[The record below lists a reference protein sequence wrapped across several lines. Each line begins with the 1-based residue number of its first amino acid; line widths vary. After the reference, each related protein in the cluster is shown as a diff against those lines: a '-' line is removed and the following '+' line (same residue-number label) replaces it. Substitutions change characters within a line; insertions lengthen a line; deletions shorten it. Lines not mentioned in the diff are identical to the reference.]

1 MLQIAKPELRPE
13 RPTGVSDYVSPDQ
26 IVAAVA
32 GFLRRQYPTILATV
46 AAAMVIGAG
55 YLLVVRSTYTAQAT
69 VIIDTRKIQAYQGQS
84 LFNEVPIDSPAVESQ
99 LELIKSDNIA
109 RSVLRSLKL
118 ANDPEFARYGG
129 GLTGNMLYYMYEL
142 FETGD
147 SSSDAAI
154 DRRALK
160 EFTSNLSARRIG
172 TTYVIEIAYRSAK
185 PERAAQ
191 IANAVAEAYITD
203 QLDAKYQ
210 SARRAGNWLSERIQ
224 ELRNQSTTAE
234 QSIVEFKSKNNIV
247 DAGGRSISEQQVA
260 ELNSQILAAR
270 TQTAEARARLDRI
283 EQIMKSDVRD
293 ATVTDT
299 LRSEVVSKLR
309 SQYLEIANREAD
321 LSARYGRAHLA
332 AVNLRNQMREIG
344 RSISSELGR
353 LAETYKS
360 DYEIARQREDEM
372 QQSLDSAVSKSQVTG
387 QAQVQLK
394 ELESNSQTYRS
405 LYENFL
411 QRYTE
416 SIQQQSFP
424 ITEARVVSTADT
436 PSKRSSPKTILVIAV
451 AIGGGLMLGLGLAI
465 MRDLADRV
473 IRTSDQAEALL
484 NADCIATLPHVT
496 ARQMPATI
504 SGQVLPPRTIRRDNA
519 AHWSVAE
526 DPFSQY
532 TEGVRSIKAAIDHS
546 SGARTGRVIGLSSA
560 LPNEGKS
567 TVAASLALLGAQT
580 GSRTILIDGDLR
592 NPTLSRQMAAG
603 ANTGLLEVAA
613 GTATLDETIWVDP
626 RSGLHLLPTVLRA
639 PMAHSSEVL
648 GSDAMSDLIERL
660 AQTYDYVIVDLS
672 PLAPV
677 VDVRST
683 GRFIQQYV
691 LVVEWGKTNIEVLDR
706 ALARAR
712 NLRDNL
718 LGVVLNKAD
727 TALLK
732 RYEEYDRSYYAH
744 SNYVSKAKADA

>member
-1 MLQIAKPELRPE
+1 MLQIARPELRAE
-13 RPTGVSDYVSPDQ
+13 RPVGNADYVSPDQ
-26 IVAAVA
+26 IIAAAV
-32 GFLRRQYPTILATV
+32 GFLRRQYPVILVTLLV
-46 AAAMVIGAG
+46 ALVIAGG

-84 LFNEVPIDSPAVESQ
+84 MFNEVPIDSPAVESQ

-109 RSVLRSLKL
+109 RSVLRDLRL
-118 ANDPEFARYGG
+118 AADPEFSRYGG
-129 GLTGNMLYYMYEL
+129 GLIGNVLYYAYGL
-142 FETGD
+142 FDFGD
-147 SSSDAAI
+147 TTSDAAV

-160 EFTSNLSARRIG
+160 EFTNNLSARRIG
-172 TTYVIEIAYRSAK
+172 TTYVIVIAYRSAK

-191 IANAVAEAYITD
+191 IANAVADAYVTD

-210 SARRAGNWLSERIQ
+210 SARRAGNWLSERIL
-224 ELRNQSTTAE
+224 ELRNQSTAAE

-260 ELNSQILAAR
+260 ELNSQILSAR

-283 EQIMKSDVRD
+283 EQIVKSDVRD

-372 QQSLDSAVSKSQVTG
+372 QRSLDVAVSKSQVTG

-424 ITEARVVSTADT
+424 ITEARVISTADQ
-436 PSKRSSPKTILVIAV
+436 PMKRSSPKTILVITIAC
-451 AIGGGLMLGLGLAI
+451 GGGLMLGLGLAI

-473 IRTSDQAEALL
+473 IRTGQQAEALL
-484 NADCIATLPHVT
+484 NSECIATLPLIAPGKT
-496 ARQMPATI
+496 TQAP
-504 SGQVLPPRTIRRDNA
+504 SGQSLPPRTIQLVTVGAGDRRA
-519 AHWSVAE
+519 FHR
-526 DPFSQY
+526 PLHP
-532 TEGVRSIKAAIDHS
+532 AI
-546 SGARTGRVIGLSSA
+546 SA
-560 LPNEGKS
+560 G
-567 TVAASLALLGAQT
+567 G
-580 GSRTILIDGDLR
+580 
-592 NPTLSRQMAAG
+592 
-603 ANTGLLEVAA
+603 
-613 GTATLDETIWVDP
+613 
-626 RSGLHLLPTVLRA
+626 
-639 PMAHSSEVL
+639 
-648 GSDAMSDLIERL
+648 
-660 AQTYDYVIVDLS
+660 
-672 PLAPV
+672 
-677 VDVRST
+677 
-683 GRFIQQYV
+683 
-691 LVVEWGKTNIEVLDR
+691 
-706 ALARAR
+706 
-712 NLRDNL
+712 
-718 LGVVLNKAD
+718 
-727 TALLK
+727 
-732 RYEEYDRSYYAH
+732 
-744 SNYVSKAKADA
+744 